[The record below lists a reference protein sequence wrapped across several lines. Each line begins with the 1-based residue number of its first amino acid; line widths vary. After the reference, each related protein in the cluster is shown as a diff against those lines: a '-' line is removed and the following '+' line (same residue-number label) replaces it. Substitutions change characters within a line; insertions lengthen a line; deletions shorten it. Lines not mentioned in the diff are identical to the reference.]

1 MFQVFVFPNVF
12 ENYRDE
18 NRAYSP
24 TTTTTT
30 TAAPPTTTA
39 APPPPPP
46 TAAAASLNAH
56 MRGKMAAGARSGGAA
71 ARAQRRGARNKLAVR
86 SGRWVATPA
95 LLLLMLRPCCCSGGR
110 GPSWAASSQQV
121 TAIHLEGA
129 MTAASADWVGVTDG
143 EAGGRYCTVL
153 HCTMGDAFTEHGV
166 IGKIFVAKKIFV
178 TPSVLRLKK

>member
-1 MFQVFVFPNVF
+1 MTCIDNDDIRKSAAWSGGDGDDEDLFEDDRFLDFGDSMYSDSAAAAGKKATVVNSVSYTRNRAKITNPKVNIHNGSSVCISNVF

-30 TAAPPTTTA
+30 TTAAPPPPPPPTTTA
-39 APPPPPP
+39 TPPP

-86 SGRWVATPA
+86 SGR
-95 LLLLMLRPCCCSGGR
+95 
-110 GPSWAASSQQV
+110 
-121 TAIHLEGA
+121 
-129 MTAASADWVGVTDG
+129 
-143 EAGGRYCTVL
+143 
-153 HCTMGDAFTEHGV
+153 
-166 IGKIFVAKKIFV
+166 
-178 TPSVLRLKK
+178 